1 MHNIRKWWIGGA
13 AGVML
18 AAVVG
23 VGAVMAQTPSSTPS
37 TSNTPAAT
45 ATAQPQGNDAT
56 PQQAPGNGAA
66 PSGHNCPHMGM
77 MGNGNAPSPSGGSPS
92 PASPN
97 ASPQAGT

>member
-1 MHNIRKWWIGGA
+1 MHKIRKWWIGGA

-23 VGAVMAQTPSSTPS
+23 VGAVMAQTPSATPS

-45 ATAQPQGNDAT
+45 ATAQAQGNDAT

-66 PSGHNCPHMGM
+66 SSGHNCPHMGM
-77 MGNGNAPSPSGGSPS
+77 MGNGSSPSAPDGSSS

-97 ASPQAGT
+97 ASPPAGT